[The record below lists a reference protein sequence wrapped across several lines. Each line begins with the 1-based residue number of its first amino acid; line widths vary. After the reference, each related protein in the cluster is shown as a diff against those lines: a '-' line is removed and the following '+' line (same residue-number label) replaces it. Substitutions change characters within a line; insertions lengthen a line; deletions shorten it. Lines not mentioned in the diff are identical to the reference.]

1 MDIEERLRLSA
12 ARDACAEAADRDA
25 CNELLRRLIEHHPE
39 HEAPACRSRRAADDP
54 IRHEW
59 QDRQESERQD
69 HNPIAQSRPTLARA
83 KAL

>member
-1 MDIEERLRLSA
+1 MDTVEQLRLSA
-12 ARDACAEAADRDA
+12 VAKRDA

-39 HEAPACRSRRAADDP
+39 HEAPACRSRRAADEP

-69 HNPIAQSRPTLARA
+69 H
-83 KAL
+83 